1 MSLMAAST
9 STFGK
14 VIVNTSYRAVPWCRR
29 ENAVRQ
35 RLRGK
40 GQPWYPCGIAA
51 PHQKVDYG

>member
-14 VIVNTSYRAVPWCRR
+14 VTVKTSYRAVPWCRR
-29 ENAVRQ
+29 ENTVRQ

-40 GQPWYPCGIAA
+40 GQP
-51 PHQKVDYG
+51 